1 MKTAVTIPDNIIKR
15 ADKLAKRRK
24 ISRSKLF
31 TEAIE
36 SYLDEYDEEEI
47 TRRINEVCDKVDT
60 SVDPVLLRMAAL
72 SLPKDE
78 W

>member
-47 TRRINEVCDKVDT
+47 IRRINEVCDKVDT
-60 SVDPVLLRMAAL
+60 SVDPVLLRMATL

>member
-36 SYLDEYDEEEI
+36 SYLDEYDEDEI
-47 TRRINEVCDKVDT
+47 TRKLNEFYEKNPAT
-60 SVDPVLLRMAAL
+60 IDPAITKMAAR
-72 SLPKDE
+72 SLPRGE

>member
-1 MKTAVTIPDNIIKR
+1 MKTAVTIPDSIIKR
-15 ADKLAKRRK
+15 ADKLAKKRK

-31 TEAIE
+31 IEAIE
-36 SYLDEYDEEEI
+36 SYLDEYDESEI
-47 TRRINEVCDKVDT
+47 TKRLNEFYEKNPAT
-60 SVDPVLLRMAAL
+60 IDPVLTKMAAL

>member
-15 ADKLAKRRK
+15 ADKLAKKRR

-36 SYLDEYDEEEI
+36 SYLDEYEEDEI
-47 TRRINEVCDKVDT
+47 IRRINEVCEKVDT
-60 SVDPVLLRMAAL
+60 SVDPVLMKMAVL

>member
-15 ADKLAKRRK
+15 ADKLAKKRR
-24 ISRSKLF
+24 ISRSQLF

-36 SYLDEYDEEEI
+36 SYLDEYEEEEI
-47 TRRINEVCDKVDT
+47 IRRINEVCEKADT
-60 SVDPVLLRMAAL
+60 SVDPVLMKMAVL

>member
-15 ADKLAKRRK
+15 ADKLAKKRR

-36 SYLDEYDEEEI
+36 SYLDEYEEDEI
-47 TRRINEVCDKVDT
+47 IRRINEVCEKVDT
-60 SVDPVLLRMAAL
+60 SVDPVLMKMALL

>member
-1 MKTAVTIPDNIIKR
+1 MKTAVSIPDEIFQR
-15 ADKLAKRRK
+15 AEKLAKKRK

-47 TRRINEVCDKVDT
+47 TRKLNEFYEKNPAT
-60 SVDPVLLRMAAL
+60 IDPAITKLAAR
-72 SLPKDE
+72 SLPRSE